1 MKDDDEVSKGYV
13 AAVVI
18 LCLLVALLGFISK
31 SKAAVPYQDKAVML
45 QLTEPTSGATALLSC
60 VTVTTYNKQQKE
72 YK

>member
-1 MKDDDEVSKGYV
+1 MSKGYV

-18 LCLLVALLGFISK
+18 LCLLAAILGFISK
-31 SKAAVPYQDKAVML
+31 SKAAVPHQDKAVML
-45 QLTEPTSGATALLSC
+45 QLTEPASGATALLSC